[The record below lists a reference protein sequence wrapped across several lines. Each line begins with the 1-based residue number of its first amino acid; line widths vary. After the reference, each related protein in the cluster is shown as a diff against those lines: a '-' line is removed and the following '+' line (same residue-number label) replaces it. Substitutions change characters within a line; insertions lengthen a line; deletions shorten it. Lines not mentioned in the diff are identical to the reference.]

1 MKEFFKEVGWNVLCF
16 TGALILLTVAI
27 VLLVIVAAPCFVV
40 LGLLAEHWGKSL
52 YTLLIGLA
60 FSIVY
65 WSIVDVISSAIW
77 RKITGRP
84 KLKRGEIY
92 IEYAESGDRS

>member
-1 MKEFFKEVGWNVLCF
+1 MKEFFKDVGWDALCF

-27 VLLVIVAAPCFVV
+27 LLIVAVAAPCFIVP
-40 LGLLAEHWGKSL
+40 GLLDEHWGKTW
-52 YTLLIGLA
+52 YTILISLA
-60 FSIVY
+60 FLIVY
-65 WSIVDVISSAIW
+65 WSFVSVISSAIW

-92 IEYAESGDRS
+92 IEYAESEERS